1 MTLLDE
7 NAFGLLV
14 SFYDLETVEYSL
26 PPDEFT
32 TRCSEFRSL
41 ALATAAEAPLGS
53 GATILDL
60 GHALYFEIGD
70 GDQRVD
76 PVSWLKALRATLA
89 EREFAVV
96 AVLSHGG
103 RWVVESGP
111 PDLPVV
117 EPLAG
122 GEYLLIS
129 ASRSSEPLRR
139 ALYAETACH
148 GTDGNDGWG
157 PGLYVD
163 TEAVEAL
170 GKSLKNA
177 PTPLISAGATFYR
190 IGR

>member
-1 MTLLDE
+1 MTLSDE
-7 NAFGLLV
+7 NAFGMLV
-14 SFYDLETVEYSL
+14 SFYDLENIEYSL
-26 PPDEFT
+26 TPADFT
-32 TRCSEFRSL
+32 TRCSEFRSVT
-41 ALATAAEAPLGS
+41 LATASEAPLGA

-60 GHALYFEIGD
+60 GHALYFEVGD

-76 PVSWLKALRATLA
+76 PVSWLKALRAALL
-89 EREFAVV
+89 EREFSVV

-103 RWVVESGP
+103 RWVVEAAREP
-111 PDLPVV
+111 PSV

-122 GEYLLIS
+122 EYLLVS

-148 GTDGNDGWG
+148 GSDGEDGWG

-177 PTPLISAGATFYR
+177 PTPLASAGATFYR

>member
-1 MTLLDE
+1 MTLADE

-14 SFYDLETVEYSL
+14 SFFDVEEVEYSL
-26 PPDEFT
+26 SPDEFC
-32 TRCSEFRSL
+32 TRATEFRSTVL
-41 ALATAAEAPLGS
+41 STASDAPLGP
-53 GATILDL
+53 GATVLDL

-70 GDQRVD
+70 GDQSAD
-76 PVSWLKALRATLA
+76 PVTWLKSLRAALV
-89 EREFAVV
+89 EREFSVV

-103 RWVVESGP
+103 RWVLEGER
-111 PDLPVV
+111 DLPSV
-117 EPLAG
+117 EELAG
-122 GEYLLIS
+122 GYVLVA

-139 ALYAETACH
+139 ALFAETACH
-148 GTDGNDGWG
+148 GSDGGDGWG

-177 PTPLISAGATFYR
+177 PTPLSSAGATFYR

>member
-1 MTLLDE
+1 MILSDE

-14 SFYDLETVEYSL
+14 SFYDLEDVEYSL
-26 PPDEFT
+26 APEEFT

-41 ALATAAEAPLGS
+41 VLATASESPLGA

-60 GHALYFEIGD
+60 GHALYFEVGD
-70 GDQRVD
+70 GDQRTD
-76 PVSWLKALRATLA
+76 PVSWLKALRAALS
-89 EREFAVV
+89 EREFSVV

-103 RWVVESGP
+103 RWVVESGS
-111 PDLPVV
+111 DLPAV
-117 EPLAG
+117 ESLAG
-122 GEYLLIS
+122 EYVLLS

-148 GTDGNDGWG
+148 GSDGGDGWG

-177 PTPLISAGATFYR
+177 PTPLSSAGATFYR